1 MVEDIRAITL
11 KDLEKLERDNHG
23 AFAMYVGGRFVGTDN
38 AETRELFDP
47 ATGRAFGRVVEPQPS
62 DLRAAVRVARKVFDE
77 SEWPW
82 LSARERANLLLR
94 IATKVEE
101 LGETFAR
108 LETLQTGKPLRES
121 RLDVEDCVQCFRYYA
136 GLIMQPNG
144 MLLSVPESV
153 HSYTFRQP
161 IGVCGLI
168 VPWNFPLL
176 IACWKLAP
184 ALATGNT
191 CILKPSEWTP
201 VTALLLAKVLD
212 EAGLPPGVVNVVPGA
227 GDPIGRALVEDPD
240 VNRVS
245 FTGGTATGLN
255 ILQAAALNIT
265 RVSLELGGKSAVIVF
280 EDADWE
286 CAVDHALFAIYYGAG
301 QVCAAGSRLLLEST
315 IHDRFLSELKT
326 RAEHIRVGDGFDESV
341 EMGPLVSEAHMRR
354 VLQFIDKGRE
364 EGAQLVTGGKRATFP
379 PPLAQGYFMQP
390 TIFAGVTSDMSIV
403 REEIFGPVLTVQPFV
418 NEEDAVRMANDS
430 QYGLAAGVFTRDVA
444 RVHRV
449 VRRLQAGITWVN
461 TYHTAYVEAPWGGLK
476 RSGVGRELGIEAVHE
491 YTEIRQVQ
499 ISTVYAKSGFY
510 PA

>member
-1 MVEDIRAITL
+1 MFVD
-11 KDLEKLERDNHG
+11 
-23 AFAMYVGGRFVGTDN
+23 GRFVESDN

-47 ATGRAFGRVVEPQPS
+47 ATGHAFGRVVEAQPA
-62 DLRAAVRVARKVFDE
+62 DLHAAIRVARKVFDE
-77 SEWPW
+77 SGWPW
-82 LSARERANLLLR
+82 LSARERARLLLR
-94 IATKVEE
+94 IAAKVEE

-121 RLDVEDCVQCFRYYA
+121 RLDVEDSVQCFRYYA

-144 MLLSVPESV
+144 MVLSVPEPI

-176 IACWKLAP
+176 IASWKLAP

-201 VTALLLAKVLD
+201 VTALLLAKVMH
-212 EAGLPPGVVNVVPGA
+212 EAGLPPGVVSVVPGA
-227 GDPIGRALVEDPD
+227 GDPIGQGLVEHPD
-240 VNRVS
+240 VNRIS
-245 FTGGTATGLN
+245 FTGGTTTGRK
-255 ILQAAALNIT
+255 IIQAAAPNIT
-265 RVSLELGGKSAVIVF
+265 RVSVELGGKSAVIVF
-280 EDADWE
+280 DDADWQ

-301 QVCAAGSRLLLEST
+301 QVCAAGSRLLLESS
-315 IHDRFLSELKT
+315 IYDRFLSELKT
-326 RAEHIRVGDGFDESV
+326 KAEHIRVGDGFDESV
-341 EMGPLVSEAHMRR
+341 EMGPLVSETHMRR
-354 VLQFIDKGRE
+354 VLQFIKNGCE
-364 EGAQLVTGGKRATFP
+364 EGAQLVTGGKRVTSSPVAH
-379 PPLAQGYFMQP
+379 GYFVQP

-418 NEEDAVRMANDS
+418 DEEDAIRMANAS

-449 VRRLQAGITWVN
+449 IRRLQTGITWVN

-476 RSGVGRELGIEAVHE
+476 RSGIGRELGIEALHE
-491 YTEIRQVQ
+491 YTETRQVQ
-499 ISTVYAKSGFY
+499 ISTVYGKSGFY
-510 PA
+510 PM